1 MSLFSSIQLAN
12 NALRASQIG
21 LQVVGQNIA
30 NANTPG
36 YIREEVVLTPATTQQ
51 VGKLLFGLG
60 VDVDAVVQKVDKFLQ
75 ERLRNAASDRASGQV
90 QEDTY
95 AQLESLINEL
105 GDEDLSTT
113 LGAFFGSIQEILNA
127 PESLATRHL
136 AILRGQTLADDIRR
150 LYSRTLEIRR
160 DLDDRVKKAADDINR
175 LLKEIA
181 ALNVKIAKVEAGTT
195 SNSDAVG
202 LRDQRGKLLSDLA
215 ELIDIRVDEQEEGQ
229 ANVSLNGIFLV
240 SEGNYRQVKIVE
252 ESDNGFALSEVVLA
266 DTEEPI
272 GQTSGRLAGLK
283 IARDQIVGQFLDE
296 LDQFAATLIYEFNR
310 VFSTGQGLQGYD
322 EVESLFAVDDATV
335 PLSQAGLP
343 FAVESGSFQVMVYDE
358 QTGLTETTDVT
369 IDLLDPEQGTTLEQ
383 LAAALNAID
392 GVGAEVTDTRT
403 LRIWAQSPTQQIAF
417 AGDTSGVLAALGI
430 NVFFS
435 GTGAGSIDVN
445 DAVAQ
450 NAALFAAS
458 AGGVGADTQVA
469 VELGGFLDRPL
480 DSLQGKTIADAYE
493 QMVANV
499 TQGSSAARA
508 VAEGY
513 RVFEQT
519 LEGQHLAISGVS
531 LDEEAVKM
539 LSFQRMFQAAARFIA
554 TINELLDVLVNL

>member
-136 AILRGQTLADDIRR
+136 AILRGKTLADDIRR

-181 ALNVKIAKVEAGTT
+181 ALNLKISKVEAGSTG
-195 SNSDAVG
+195 NSDAVG

-252 ESDNGFALSEVVLA
+252 ESDDGFALSEVVLA

-296 LDQFAATLIYEFNR
+296 LDQFAATLIHEFNR

-435 GTGAGSIDVN
+435 GTGP
-445 DAVAQ
+445 
-450 NAALFAAS
+450 AAS
-458 AGGVGADTQVA
+458 T
-469 VELGGFLDRPL
+469 
-480 DSLQGKTIADAYE
+480 
-493 QMVANV
+493 
-499 TQGSSAARA
+499 
-508 VAEGY
+508 
-513 RVFEQT
+513 
-519 LEGQHLAISGVS
+519 
-531 LDEEAVKM
+531 
-539 LSFQRMFQAAARFIA
+539 
-554 TINELLDVLVNL
+554 

>member
-1 MSLFSSIQLAN
+1 MSLFSSIQLAG

-60 VDVDAVVQKVDKFLQ
+60 VDVEAVVQKVDKFLQ

-90 QEDTY
+90 QEDAY
-95 AQLESLINEL
+95 AQLEALLNEL

-150 LYSRTLEIRR
+150 LFSRTLEIRR

-181 ALNVKIAKVEAGTT
+181 ALNVKIAKVEAGSTG
-195 SNSDAVG
+195 NSDAVG

-215 ELIDIRVDEQEEGQ
+215 ELIDIRVDEQTEGQ
-229 ANVSLNGIFLV
+229 TNVSLNGIYLV
-240 SEGNYRQVKIVE
+240 AEGIYREVKIVE
-252 ESDNGFALSEVVLA
+252 ESDEGFALSEVVLA

-272 GQTSGRLAGLK
+272 GQTGGRLAGLK
-283 IARDQIVGQFLDE
+283 IARDEIVGQFLDE
-296 LDQFAATLIYEFNR
+296 LDQFAAALIYEFNR
-310 VFSTGQGLQGYD
+310 VFSGGQGLQGYG
-322 EVESLFAVDDATV
+322 EVESLFAVEDATV
-335 PLSQAGLP
+335 RLDQAGLP
-343 FAVESGSFQVMVYDE
+343 FAVQSGSFQVMVYDQ
-358 QTGLTETTDVT
+358 QTGLTETTDIS
-369 IDLLDPEQGTTLEQ
+369 IDLLDPQQGTTLEQ
-383 LAAALNAID
+383 LAAALDAVE

-403 LRIWAQSPTQQIAF
+403 LRIWAQSPTQQVAF

-430 NVFFS
+430 NVFFG
-435 GTGAGSIDVN
+435 GTGAGSIEVN
-445 DAVAQ
+445 PTVAQ
-450 NAALFAAS
+450 NPALFAAS
-458 AGGVGADTQVA
+458 AGGVGADTQTA

-493 QMVANV
+493 QMVSNV

-513 RVFEQT
+513 RVFEET
-519 LEGQHLAISGVS
+519 LLGQHLAISGVS

-539 LSFQRMFQAAARFIA
+539 LAFQRMFQAAARFIA